1 MDDRLEL
8 IGKRIEQAAW
18 TAVAI
23 HLGQSTERV
32 RENEN
37 LGQTV
42 VIGGAGPRWFRDEQL
57 PAPIARQG
65 RSSHNCGDQEGDA
78 TRLSS
83 PKSGV
88 APTTRRGL

>member
-1 MDDRLEL
+1 MDDRLEQ

-18 TAVAI
+18 MAVAI
-23 HLGQSTERV
+23 HLGQSTEQV

-37 LGQTV
+37 QGQTV

-65 RSSHNCGDQEGDA
+65 RSSHNTLAAEPPEPSGSAAGD
-78 TRLSS
+78 SHY
-83 PKSGV
+83 
-88 APTTRRGL
+88 RRIGRR